1 MTQHREKDENIKV
14 LVRIRPPSEAEKASG
29 GYRKAVF
36 ATEDGRGAF
45 LASPGSQD
53 NNKAVFSYDNVV
65 DEETSQEK
73 VFELVG
79 RPIADAFLKG
89 YHSNLLAYGQTG
101 AGKTYTMQGATED
114 PHAADSKAQVGLL
127 PRSLEYVFSS
137 LEQKKQEHE
146 EKSLNYTYGAQVSHL
161 EIYNE
166 VIFDL
171 LDQNGGGK
179 TITVREDGKRG
190 VKVDGCSVEDVY
202 DAAEAFN
209 LFKSGCESR
218 HVGQTAAN
226 RESSRSHSVF
236 ILTVTQKFTDA
247 ETGLEKRLKASFYL
261 VDLAG
266 SERQKHSEA
275 VGQTLKEACGINKSL
290 STLGNVIKSLVDIA
304 DGKERHIPYRDSKLT
319 FLLKNSFGGMSK
331 CSFVANVSPSIA
343 ALEETLSTLKFA
355 QRAKTVKNTSSV
367 CEETIGS
374 VVALQAELKKVKAE
388 LLSLQSDQ
396 GMSQMSLG
404 SVVQNLDEESSKH
417 LEKVRQLLTYERES
431 HASEKEKLFEQVES
445 LQGLAKKLETSLKS
459 TKLVVRLRQQNLER
473 LQSKLPPAP
482 EAFWGEQGGAAIK
495 ENEQLK
501 VQLEC
506 HPEVVK
512 CRMEIESLQKEN
524 TKLKKKLETDVESQ
538 IFVFEENAKTAMEE
552 LHFLLRDR
560 ENLQTSHQDLNKQ
573 FNQLKEENFIDLQ
586 NAHEKLESVYNT
598 NVSLQEANDLMELEC
613 TELKAKITSLESTV
627 KSASIVIEKTQS
639 AFEQVQ
645 ADLLAHTEMYDQL
658 NDQVQTITN
667 AYELLQEQKETVE
680 ASFESF
686 KSEVDAQKQAH
697 AVECGQL
704 NDQIKTIQ
712 EQKEAVEASFE
723 SFKSEVD
730 AQKQAHAVECGQLN
744 DQIKTIQE
752 QKETVEASFES
763 FKSEVDAQKQAHAV
777 ECGQLNDQIKT
788 IQEQK
793 ETVEASFESFKS
805 EVDAQKQAHAVEC
818 GQLNDQIKTIQEQKE
833 AVEASFESF
842 KSEVDAQK
850 QAHAVECGQ
859 LNDQI
864 KTIQE
869 QKETVEA
876 SFESFKSE
884 VDAQKQ
890 AHAVECGQLNDQIK
904 TIQEQKETVEA
915 SFESFKSEV
924 DAQKQAHAVECGQL
938 NDQIKTIQEQKETVE
953 ASFESFK
960 SEVDAQKQAHAVE
973 CGQLN
978 DQIKTI
984 QEQKE
989 TVEASFESFKSEVD
1003 AQKQAHAVECGQLND
1018 QIKTIQEQKE
1028 TVEASFESFKS
1039 EMDAQKQAHTAQ
1051 LLAEKEAFENEMTM
1065 LKESHEAE
1073 MDAATAKISELQAL
1087 VEDLEMKA
1095 ASIESEENAYLGK
1108 LEVLENQLIEKQE
1121 LLTGAEESKKETESD
1136 RDQLAQAVTELER
1149 TCEEL
1154 QNEVSTI
1161 RAANSEFM
1169 EDLKSKLSA
1178 TTTKYEEAV
1187 HENDRAN
1194 AVADSL
1200 TSELAEVKQGRV
1212 ELEKSLKA
1220 KITDLEHGLERAS
1233 AEKSEAEKALEEA
1246 KEELSA
1252 NDNNASVAEAQKAKI
1267 RNLENALKKAQEA
1280 EAELKMKSRESLSSC
1295 NTALEEVEKLN
1306 SESQAMKAAE
1316 EDLRAQIASTNDE
1329 LGRFKQLYTES
1340 QGERK
1345 ALEKEKESLLS
1356 QIDSEAE
1363 KRQAAIMTKVQ
1374 SESKL
1379 SQVREEV
1386 LELRNDLESQLKSEK
1401 MVSDQLRKKVRQL
1414 ELDAARSQS
1423 PSTPPNDENVL
1434 RSSSFKMGSAHRKPF
1449 GEISNKI
1456 KSIELTPTR
1465 QEGKSKAADK
1475 SKQLNQ
1481 VKAHLS
1487 AIENAITSRNSSRYA
1502 LRTRNRVTYK
1512 E

>member
-1 MTQHREKDENIKV
+1 MSAMTQQREKDENIKV

-79 RPIADAFLKG
+79 KPIADAFLKG

-114 PHAADSKAQVGLL
+114 PNAADPKAQMGLL
-127 PRSLEYVFSS
+127 PRALEYVFSS

-190 VKVDGCSVEDVY
+190 VKVDGCSTEDVY
-202 DAAEAFN
+202 DASEAFN

-331 CSFVANVSPSIA
+331 CSFVANVSPSVA

-388 LLSLQSDQ
+388 LLSLQSE
-396 GMSQMSLG
+396 GMSQISLG

-417 LEKVRQLLTYERES
+417 LEKVRKLLTYERES
-431 HASEKEKLFEQVES
+431 HASEKEKLSDQVES

-459 TKLVVRLRQQNLER
+459 TKLVVRLREQNLER

-524 TKLKKKLETDVESQ
+524 AKLKKKLETDVESQ

-586 NAHEKLESVYNT
+586 NAHEKLESVYKT
-598 NVSLQEANDLMELEC
+598 SASLQEANDLLELEC

-627 KSASIVIEKTQS
+627 KSASLVIEKTQS

-686 KSEVDAQKQAH
+686 KSEMDAQKQAH
-697 AVECGQL
+697 TE
-704 NDQIKTIQ
+704 
-712 EQKEAVEASFE
+712 
-723 SFKSEVD
+723 
-730 AQKQAHAVECGQLN
+730 
-744 DQIKTIQE
+744 
-752 QKETVEASFES
+752 
-763 FKSEVDAQKQAHAV
+763 
-777 ECGQLNDQIKT
+777 
-788 IQEQK
+788 
-793 ETVEASFESFKS
+793 
-805 EVDAQKQAHAVEC
+805 
-818 GQLNDQIKTIQEQKE
+818 
-833 AVEASFESF
+833 
-842 KSEVDAQK
+842 
-850 QAHAVECGQ
+850 
-859 LNDQI
+859 
-864 KTIQE
+864 
-869 QKETVEA
+869 
-876 SFESFKSE
+876 
-884 VDAQKQ
+884 
-890 AHAVECGQLNDQIK
+890 
-904 TIQEQKETVEA
+904 
-915 SFESFKSEV
+915 
-924 DAQKQAHAVECGQL
+924 
-938 NDQIKTIQEQKETVE
+938 
-953 ASFESFK
+953 
-960 SEVDAQKQAHAVE
+960 
-973 CGQLN
+973 
-978 DQIKTI
+978 
-984 QEQKE
+984 
-989 TVEASFESFKSEVD
+989 
-1003 AQKQAHAVECGQLND
+1003 ECGQLND

-1039 EMDAQKQAHTAQ
+1039 EMDVQKQAHTEECGQLNDQIKTIQGQKETVEASFESFKSEMDVQKQAHSAQ
-1051 LLAEKEAFENEMTM
+1051 LVAEKETFEHEMAM
-1065 LKESHEAE
+1065 LKENHKTE
-1073 MDAATAKISELQAL
+1073 MDAATVKISELQAL
-1087 VEDLEMKA
+1087 VKDLEMKA
-1095 ASIESEENAYLGK
+1095 ARIESEESAYVGK
-1108 LEVLENQLIEKQE
+1108 LEVLENRLIEKQE
-1121 LLTGAEESKKETESD
+1121 LLTGAEESKKEAESD
-1136 RDQLAQAVTELER
+1136 RDQLAQAVSELER

-1154 QNEVSTI
+1154 QNEASAI
-1161 RAANSEFM
+1161 RAANSESM

-1178 TTTKYEEAV
+1178 ATTKYEEAV
-1187 HENDRAN
+1187 HENDRVN

-1200 TSELAEVKQGRV
+1200 TSELALVKQGQV
-1212 ELEKSLKA
+1212 ELEESLKT
-1220 KITDLEHGLERAS
+1220 KIADLEHGLERTS
-1233 AEKSEAEKALEEA
+1233 AEKSEVEKALEEA
-1246 KEELSA
+1246 KEGLSA
-1252 NDNNASVAEAQKAKI
+1252 NDNNAAIAKNKEAKI

-1295 NTALEEVEKLN
+1295 NTALEEIEKLN
-1306 SESQAMKAAE
+1306 NESQAMKATE
-1316 EDLRAQIASTNDE
+1316 EDLRAQITSTNDE

-1356 QIDSEAE
+1356 QIDAEAE

-1379 SQVREEV
+1379 SEVREEA
-1386 LELRNDLESQLKSEK
+1386 LELRKDLESQLKSEK
-1401 MVSDQLRKKVRQL
+1401 MVSDQLKKKVRQL

-1434 RSSSFKMGSAHRKPF
+1434 RSSSLKMGSAHRKPF

-1475 SKQLNQ
+1475 SKQLHQ

-1487 AIENAITSRNSSRYA
+1487 AIENAITSRSSSRYA

>member
-1 MTQHREKDENIKV
+1 MSAMTQQREKDENIKV

-79 RPIADAFLKG
+79 KPIADAFLKG

-114 PHAADSKAQVGLL
+114 PNAADPKAQMGLL
-127 PRSLEYVFSS
+127 PRALEYVFSS

-190 VKVDGCSVEDVY
+190 VKVDGCSTEDVY
-202 DAAEAFN
+202 DASEAFN

-331 CSFVANVSPSIA
+331 CSFVANVSPSVA

-388 LLSLQSDQ
+388 LLSLQSE
-396 GMSQMSLG
+396 GMSQISLG

-417 LEKVRQLLTYERES
+417 LEKVRKLLTYERES
-431 HASEKEKLFEQVES
+431 HASEKEKLSDQVES

-459 TKLVVRLRQQNLER
+459 TKLVVRLREQNLER

-524 TKLKKKLETDVESQ
+524 AKLKKKLETDVESQ

-586 NAHEKLESVYNT
+586 NAHEKLESVYKT
-598 NVSLQEANDLMELEC
+598 SASLQEANDLLELEC

-627 KSASIVIEKTQS
+627 KSASLVIEKTQS

-686 KSEVDAQKQAH
+686 KSEMDAQKQAH
-697 AVECGQL
+697 TEECGQL

-712 EQKEAVEASFE
+712 
-723 SFKSEVD
+723 
-730 AQKQAHAVECGQLN
+730 G
-744 DQIKTIQE
+744 
-752 QKETVEASFES
+752 
-763 FKSEVDAQKQAHAV
+763 
-777 ECGQLNDQIKT
+777 
-788 IQEQK
+788 
-793 ETVEASFESFKS
+793 
-805 EVDAQKQAHAVEC
+805 
-818 GQLNDQIKTIQEQKE
+818 
-833 AVEASFESF
+833 
-842 KSEVDAQK
+842 
-850 QAHAVECGQ
+850 
-859 LNDQI
+859 
-864 KTIQE
+864 
-869 QKETVEA
+869 
-876 SFESFKSE
+876 
-884 VDAQKQ
+884 
-890 AHAVECGQLNDQIK
+890 
-904 TIQEQKETVEA
+904 
-915 SFESFKSEV
+915 
-924 DAQKQAHAVECGQL
+924 
-938 NDQIKTIQEQKETVE
+938 
-953 ASFESFK
+953 
-960 SEVDAQKQAHAVE
+960 
-973 CGQLN
+973 
-978 DQIKTI
+978 
-984 QEQKE
+984 
-989 TVEASFESFKSEVD
+989 
-1003 AQKQAHAVECGQLND
+1003 
-1018 QIKTIQEQKE
+1018 QKE

-1039 EMDAQKQAHTAQ
+1039 EMDVQKQAHSAQ
-1051 LLAEKEAFENEMTM
+1051 LVAEKETFEHEMAM
-1065 LKESHEAE
+1065 LKENHKTE
-1073 MDAATAKISELQAL
+1073 MDAATVKISELQAL
-1087 VEDLEMKA
+1087 VKDLEMKA
-1095 ASIESEENAYLGK
+1095 ARIESEESAYVGK
-1108 LEVLENQLIEKQE
+1108 LEVLENRLIEKQE
-1121 LLTGAEESKKETESD
+1121 LLTGAEESKKEAESD
-1136 RDQLAQAVTELER
+1136 RDQLAQAVSELER

-1154 QNEVSTI
+1154 QNEASAI
-1161 RAANSEFM
+1161 RAANSESM

-1178 TTTKYEEAV
+1178 ATTKYEEAV
-1187 HENDRAN
+1187 HENDRVN

-1200 TSELAEVKQGRV
+1200 TSELALVKQGQV
-1212 ELEKSLKA
+1212 ELEESLKT
-1220 KITDLEHGLERAS
+1220 KIADLEHGLERTS
-1233 AEKSEAEKALEEA
+1233 AEKSEVEKALEEA
-1246 KEELSA
+1246 KEGLSA
-1252 NDNNASVAEAQKAKI
+1252 NDNNAAIAKNKEAKI

-1295 NTALEEVEKLN
+1295 NTALEEIEKLN
-1306 SESQAMKAAE
+1306 NESQAMKATE
-1316 EDLRAQIASTNDE
+1316 EDLRAQITSTNDE

-1356 QIDSEAE
+1356 QIDAEAE

-1379 SQVREEV
+1379 SEVREEA
-1386 LELRNDLESQLKSEK
+1386 LELRKDLESQLKSEK
-1401 MVSDQLRKKVRQL
+1401 MVSDQLKKKVRQL

-1434 RSSSFKMGSAHRKPF
+1434 RSSSLKMGSAHRKPF

-1475 SKQLNQ
+1475 SKQLHQ

-1487 AIENAITSRNSSRYA
+1487 AIENAITSRSSSRYA